1 MQPKRLLIKQNN
13 TWKGVFIDFSK
24 LEFRNNKIPSDTLL
38 LTEVI
43 YEDEIFTIP
52 FANLQN
58 IKNMKDGKPLQK
70 QYYHYLYE

>member
-52 FANLQN
+52 FTNLQN